1 VKRASTETAKSLVFE
16 RPHLPRVAQRNS
28 PLNLGIGIAG
38 ACGLGLITFF
48 SMSGGQSA
56 HSTPATKSKP
66 VRLAQAAAMPQ
77 MAPPPPAPVFT
88 GRNTAPA
95 DPPNPP
101 LRWRAP
107 AMIVD
112 FSASAT
118 AASGATIASGPTPD
132 YAKLSAEERFSARVS
147 NSQVETAR
155 ATHLRDLSYV
165 APQGTIIPAVLE
177 TAINSDL
184 PGFARAV
191 ISRDVHGFDGTRVLI
206 PRGSKLIGQYRS
218 GVAQGQSRAFVVWSR
233 ILTPD
238 GVSIDVGSPST
249 DELGRGGLEG
259 ETDSHFFQRFGSA
272 ILLSVMSAGLTALA
286 NGASDNNTV
295 VVTSPDQTN
304 QVAGIALQ
312 KQIDIPVTVRVPQG
326 TPLQVFVT
334 RDLDFSGQ
342 TPVTLAPVA
351 SAGAPSTAPAQAF
364 AATARPIAP
373 KP

>member
-1 VKRASTETAKSLVFE
+1 VKPKSSQPYSSAVFQRE
-16 RPHLPRVAQRNS
+16 YLPRVAQRSS
-28 PLNLGIGIAG
+28 PWSFGLGIAG
-38 ACGLGLITFF
+38 ACGLGMITFL
-48 SMSGGQSA
+48 SLGSGQSA
-56 HSTPATKSKP
+56 HSTPAAKP
-66 VRLAQAAAMPQ
+66 KQVRSAQTVELREI
-77 MAPPPPAPVFT
+77 PAPALDR
-88 GRNTAPA
+88 RNTAQA
-95 DPPNPP
+95 YSENPP

-112 FSASAT
+112 LTGAPESSPVGTGASASDD
-118 AASGATIASGPTPD
+118 G
-132 YAKLSAEERFSARVS
+132 KLSAEERFSARVS

-177 TAINSDL
+177 TAIDSDL

-191 ISRDVHGFDGTRVLI
+191 ISRDVHGFDGMHVLI

-238 GVSIDVGSPST
+238 GISIDVGSPTT
-249 DELGRGGLEG
+249 DELGRGGVEG
-259 ETDSHFFQRFGSA
+259 ETDSHFFERFGSA
-272 ILLSVMSAGLTALA
+272 ILLSVMSAGLTAWT
-286 NGASDNNTV
+286 NHASQGTV
-295 VVTSPDQTN
+295 VVTSPDQAN

-312 KQIDIPVTVRVPQG
+312 KQIDIPVTVRVAQG

-342 TPVTLAPVA
+342 SSDTKPR
-351 SAGAPSTAPAQAF
+351 SAAVGPTAPA
-364 AATARPIAP
+364 AALPTPQIP
-373 KP
+373 QSKP

>member
-1 VKRASTETAKSLVFE
+1 L
-16 RPHLPRVAQRNS
+16 
-28 PLNLGIGIAG
+28 GIAG
-38 ACGLGLITFF
+38 ACGLGLITFV
-48 SMSGGQSA
+48 SMSNGQSA
-56 HSTPATKSKP
+56 HSTPVAKAKP
-66 VRLAQAAAMPQ
+66 MRVAQGGPVPQ
-77 MAPPPPAPVFT
+77 MAPLSQRPVFS

-95 DPPNPP
+95 DPSNPP

-112 FSASAT
+112 FSAAAT
-118 AASGATIASGPTPD
+118 AAPTGVVASGPTSD
-132 YAKLSAEERFSARVS
+132 DGKLSAEERFSARVS

-165 APQGTIIPAVLE
+165 APQGTIVPAVLE

-238 GVSIDVGSPST
+238 GISIDVGSPST

-286 NGASDNNTV
+286 NGASDNSTV
-295 VVTSPDQTN
+295 VVTSPDQAN

-342 TPVTLAPVA
+342 TPVALEPAAAGSTGASSTA
-351 SAGAPSTAPAQAF
+351 SAQALASTVQPV
-364 AATARPIAP
+364 AP

>member
-1 VKRASTETAKSLVFE
+1 VFE
-16 RPHLPRVAQRNS
+16 RPYLPRVAQRNS
-28 PLNLGIGIAG
+28 PWNFGLGIAG

-56 HSTPATKSKP
+56 HSTPAPKAKP
-66 VRLAQAAAMPQ
+66 IRVAQAAPVPR
-77 MAPPPPAPVFT
+77 MAPPPVFT
-88 GRNTAPA
+88 GRNTAGA

-112 FSASAT
+112 FSAAVT
-118 AASGATIASGPTPD
+118 AAPAGVVASGPTPD
-132 YAKLSAEERFSARVS
+132 DGKLSAEERFSARVS

-286 NGASDNNTV
+286 NGASDNSMV
-295 VVTSPDQTN
+295 VVTSPDQAN

-342 TPVTLAPVA
+342 MPVALAPTAAAPGVTTVPTAA
-351 SAGAPSTAPAQAF
+351 SPQALASVAQA
-364 AATARPIAP
+364 AAPRP
-373 KP
+373 

>member
-1 VKRASTETAKSLVFE
+1 MNPKSAQKYSSAVFQ
-16 RPHLPRVAQRNS
+16 RQYLPRVAQRSS
-28 PLNLGIGIAG
+28 PWSFGLGIAG
-38 ACGLGLITFF
+38 ACGLGVITFL
-48 SMSGGQSA
+48 SLGSGQSA
-56 HSTPATKSKP
+56 HSTPAAQPKP
-66 VRLAQAAAMPQ
+66 VRWRQAAPIPRM
-77 MAPPPPAPVFT
+77 PPPPPSPMLDR
-88 GRNTAPA
+88 RNTAPA
-95 DPPNPP
+95 DSENPP

-112 FSASAT
+112 LSVPPESSPANGITSPPDDGKFS
-118 AASGATIASGPTPD
+118 P
-132 YAKLSAEERFSARVS
+132 EERFSARVS

-165 APQGTIIPAVLE
+165 AAQGTIVPAVLE
-177 TAINSDL
+177 TAIDSDL

-191 ISRDVHGFDGTRVLI
+191 ISHDVHGFDGTRVLI

-238 GVSIDVGSPST
+238 GISIDVGSPTT
-249 DELGRGGLEG
+249 DELGRGGVEG
-259 ETDSHFFQRFGSA
+259 ETDSHFFERFGSA
-272 ILLSVMSAGLTALA
+272 ILLSVMSAGLTAWT
-286 NGASDNNTV
+286 NHASEGTV
-295 VVTSPDQTN
+295 VVTSPDQAN

-312 KQIDIPVTVRVPQG
+312 KQIDIPVTVRVAQG

-342 TPVTLAPVA
+342 SPDIKPRSAVVGSIPPAAASPAPQI
-351 SAGAPSTAPAQAF
+351 SQS
-364 AATARPIAP
+364 

>member
-1 VKRASTETAKSLVFE
+1 
-16 RPHLPRVAQRNS
+16 
-28 PLNLGIGIAG
+28 
-38 ACGLGLITFF
+38 
-48 SMSGGQSA
+48 
-56 HSTPATKSKP
+56 
-66 VRLAQAAAMPQ
+66 
-77 MAPPPPAPVFT
+77 
-88 GRNTAPA
+88 
-95 DPPNPP
+95 
-101 LRWRAP
+101 
-107 AMIVD
+107 MIVD
-112 FSASAT
+112 FSAAAT
-118 AASGATIASGPTPD
+118 AAPAGVIASGPTSD
-132 YAKLSAEERFSARVS
+132 DGKLSAEERFSARVS

-165 APQGTIIPAVLE
+165 APQGTIVPAVLE

-238 GVSIDVGSPST
+238 GISIDVGSPST

-286 NGASDNNTV
+286 NGASDNSTV
-295 VVTSPDQTN
+295 VVTSPDQAN

-342 TPVTLAPVA
+342 TPVALEPAAAGSTGASSTA
-351 SAGAPSTAPAQAF
+351 SAQALASTVQPV
-364 AATARPIAP
+364 AP